1 MSTDQQGVPRPVETC
16 AWMCN
21 SLLDNHDT
29 QHADNNNSLLSI
41 PFSDS
46 EPGLEDISSSLLAE
60 SILPNP
66 LVCNEASC
74 IHVHSFNYVFTI
86 IISIQFYADHVYL
99 LVCNNVYMKWEC
111 VIALYENTFI

>member
-1 MSTDQQGVPRPVETC
+1 MR
-16 AWMCN
+16 N

-46 EPGLEDISSSLLAE
+46 EPGLDDILSSLLAE

-66 LVCNEASC
+66 LVSNLASC
-74 IHVHSFNYVFTI
+74 IHSFNYLFTI
-86 IISIQFYADHVYL
+86 VISIQFYVDHVYL
-99 LVCNNVYMKWEC
+99 YVTMC
-111 VIALYENTFI
+111 I